1 MRPESMQERRNYPK
15 SVPARDNDPA
25 VRLRNLEADLARVAG
40 VSSARVVGDDV
51 PREIHVVANSER
63 PPKQVVRD
71 VQSLAAA
78 RFGISIDHRIVS
90 VVQLDDQIALEPS
103 PQAEEEEDQGRL
115 VIDRVVFASKG
126 HSGWV
131 RVGLRWPDGEVTEG
145 AGVAG
150 ATRES
155 RARGASLAVQQAL
168 DPMLTTNE
176 VSLDVDQVLIAQL
189 GVEDT
194 VTVKL
199 MWHEGRRSTAL
210 VGSALIDDD
219 VASATVRAF
228 LQAINRKLR

>member
-15 SVPARDNDPA
+15 SVPARDDDPA

-40 VSSARVVGDDV
+40 VSSARVVGDDT
-51 PREIHVVANSER
+51 PREIHVVATAER

-90 VVQLDDQIALEPS
+90 VVQLDDQISLDPPGQEK
-103 PQAEEEEDQGRL
+103 EEEAGRL
-115 VIDRVVFASKG
+115 VIDRVVLASKG

-150 ATRES
+150 STRES

-168 DPMLTTNE
+168 EPMLTTNDE
-176 VSLDVDQVLIAQL
+176 SLDVDQVLIAQL
-189 GVEDT
+189 GVEDS

>member
-15 SVPARDNDPA
+15 SVPARDGDPA
-25 VRLRNLEADLARVAG
+25 IRLRSLETDLARVAG

-51 PREIHVVANSER
+51 PREIHVVSTAER

-90 VVQLDDQIALEPS
+90 VVQLDDPPPLEVS
-103 PQAEEEEDQGRL
+103 VATEEDEAGRL

-168 DPMLTTNE
+168 EPMLTTND

-189 GVEDT
+189 GVEDS

>member
-1 MRPESMQERRNYPK
+1 MQERRNFPK
-15 SVPARDNDPA
+15 SVPARDNDPV
-25 VRLRNLEADLARVAG
+25 VRLRNLEADLARVSG
-40 VSSARVVGDDV
+40 VSSARVVGDDT
-51 PREIHVVANSER
+51 PREIHVVATAER
-63 PPKQVVRD
+63 PPKQLVRD

-90 VVQLDDQIALEPS
+90 VVQLDDQVSLDAPG
-103 PQAEEEEDQGRL
+103 QQEEEEAGRL

-126 HSGWV
+126 RSGWV

-150 ATRES
+150 STRES

-168 DPMLTTNE
+168 EPMLTTND

-189 GVEDT
+189 GVEDS

-199 MWHEGRRSTAL
+199 MWHEGRRSNAL

>member
-15 SVPARDNDPA
+15 SVPARDDDSA
-25 VRLRNLEADLARVAG
+25 IRLRNLEADLARVAG

-90 VVQLDDQIALEPS
+90 VVQLDDQVALKP
-103 PQAEEEEDQGRL
+103 PTQQEEEAGRL

-126 HSGWV
+126 NSGWV
-131 RVGLRWPDGEVTEG
+131 RVGLKWPDGEVTEG

-168 DPMLTTNE
+168 DPMLTTNDM
-176 VSLDVDQVLIAQL
+176 SLDVEQVLIAQL

-199 MWHEGRRSTAL
+199 MWHEGARSTAL
-210 VGSALIDDD
+210 VGSALINDD
-219 VASATVRAF
+219 VASATVRAV
-228 LQAINRKLR
+228 LQGINRKLR

>member
-15 SVPARDNDPA
+15 SVPARDDDPA

-40 VSSARVVGDDV
+40 VSSARVVGDDT
-51 PREIHVVANSER
+51 PREIHVVATAER

-90 VVQLDDQIALEPS
+90 VVQLDDQVSLDAPG
-103 PQAEEEEDQGRL
+103 QQEEEEAGRL

-150 ATRES
+150 LTRES

-168 DPMLTTNE
+168 EPMLTTND

-189 GVEDT
+189 GVEDS

>member
-1 MRPESMQERRNYPK
+1 MQERRNYPK
-15 SVPARDNDPA
+15 SVPARDDDPA

-90 VVQLDDQIALEPS
+90 VVQLNDQIVLEPPS
-103 PQAEEEEDQGRL
+103 QARPEEEEDVGRL

-131 RVGLRWPDGEVTEG
+131 RVGLKWPDGEVTEG

-168 DPMLTTNE
+168 DPMLTTND

>member
-15 SVPARDNDPA
+15 SVPARDDDPA

-40 VSSARVVGDDV
+40 VSSARVVGDDT
-51 PREIHVVANSER
+51 PREIHVVATAER

-90 VVQLDDQIALEPS
+90 VVQLDDQVTLEAPR
-103 PQAEEEEDQGRL
+103 QDEEEEAGRL

-150 ATRES
+150 STRES

-168 DPMLTTNE
+168 EPMLTTND

-189 GVEDT
+189 GVEDS

-199 MWHEGRRSTAL
+199 MWHGGRRSTAL

>member
-1 MRPESMQERRNYPK
+1 MQERRSYPK
-15 SVPARDNDPA
+15 SVPVHDGDPA
-25 VRLRNLEADLARVAG
+25 VRLRNLEADISRVAG

-51 PREIHVVANSER
+51 PREIHVVATVER

-90 VVQLDDQIALEPS
+90 VVQMDKDEPL
-103 PQAEEEEDQGRL
+103 PEIVEEEDDSGRL
-115 VIDRVVFASKG
+115 VIDRVVLASKG
-126 HSGWV
+126 RSGWV

-168 DPMLTTNE
+168 EPVMTTND
-176 VSLDVDQVLIAQL
+176 VSLDVDQVLINQL
-189 GVEDT
+189 GVADS

-228 LQAINRKLR
+228 LQAINRKIH

>member
-15 SVPARDNDPA
+15 SVPARDDDPA

-40 VSSARVVGDDV
+40 VSSARVVGDDT
-51 PREIHVVANSER
+51 PREIHVVATAER

-90 VVQLDDQIALEPS
+90 VVQLDEQVSLDAPGQ
-103 PQAEEEEDQGRL
+103 EEEEEAGRL

-150 ATRES
+150 STRES

-168 DPMLTTNE
+168 EPMLTTND

-189 GVEDT
+189 GVEDS

>member
-1 MRPESMQERRNYPK
+1 MQERRSYPK
-15 SVPARDNDPA
+15 SVPVHDGDPA
-25 VRLRNLEADLARVAG
+25 VRLRNLEADISRVAG

-51 PREIHVVANSER
+51 PREIHVVATVER

-90 VVQLDDQIALEPS
+90 VVQMDKDEPL
-103 PQAEEEEDQGRL
+103 PVVVEEEDDSGRL
-115 VIDRVVFASKG
+115 VIDRVVLASKG
-126 HSGWV
+126 RSGWV

-168 DPMLTTNE
+168 EPVMTTND
-176 VSLDVDQVLIAQL
+176 VSLDVDQVLINQL
-189 GVEDT
+189 GVADS

-228 LQAINRKLR
+228 LQAINRKIR

>member
-1 MRPESMQERRNYPK
+1 MRPESMPEGRDYPK
-15 SVPARDNDPA
+15 SVPARDEDPA
-25 VRLRNLEADLARVAG
+25 IRLRNLEADLARVAG
-40 VSSARVVGDDV
+40 VSSARVVGDEA
-51 PREIHVVANSER
+51 PREIHIVATAER

-90 VVQLDDQIALEPS
+90 VVQLDEHVSLETAAPS
-103 PQAEEEEDQGRL
+103 EEEESGRL
-115 VIDRVVFASKG
+115 VIDRVVLASKG
-126 HSGWV
+126 RSGWV

-150 ATRES
+150 VTRES
-155 RARGASLAVQQAL
+155 RARGASLAVQQAVE
-168 DPMLTTNE
+168 PMLTTSDM
-176 VSLDVDQVLIAQL
+176 SLDVDQVLITQL
-189 GVEDT
+189 GVEDS

-210 VGSALIDDD
+210 IGSALIDDD

>member
-15 SVPARDNDPA
+15 SVPARDDDPA

-40 VSSARVVGDDV
+40 VSSARVVGDDA
-51 PREIHVVANSER
+51 PREIHVVATAER

-90 VVQLDDQIALEPS
+90 VVQLDEHASLEAARP
-103 PQAEEEEDQGRL
+103 EEEEAGRL

-168 DPMLTTNE
+168 EPMLTTNE
-176 VSLDVDQVLIAQL
+176 VSLDVDQVQIAQL
-189 GVEDT
+189 GVEDS

-199 MWHEGRRSTAL
+199 MWHEGRRSNAL

>member
-15 SVPARDNDPA
+15 SVPARDDDPA

-40 VSSARVVGDDV
+40 VSSARVVGDDT
-51 PREIHVVANSER
+51 PREIHVVATAER

-90 VVQLDDQIALEPS
+90 VVQLDDQVSLDAPG
-103 PQAEEEEDQGRL
+103 QQEEEEAGRL

-150 ATRES
+150 STRES

-168 DPMLTTNE
+168 EPMLTTND

-189 GVEDT
+189 GVEDS

>member
-15 SVPARDNDPA
+15 SVPARDDDPA

-40 VSSARVVGDDV
+40 VSSARVVGDDT
-51 PREIHVVANSER
+51 PREIHVVATAER

-90 VVQLDDQIALEPS
+90 VVQLDDQVSLDAPG
-103 PQAEEEEDQGRL
+103 QEEEAGRL
-115 VIDRVVFASKG
+115 IIDRVVFASKG
-126 HSGWV
+126 RSGWV

-150 ATRES
+150 STRES

-168 DPMLTTNE
+168 EPMLTTND

-189 GVEDT
+189 GVEDS

>member
-15 SVPARDNDPA
+15 SVPARDDDPA

-40 VSSARVVGDDV
+40 VSSARVVGDDT
-51 PREIHVVANSER
+51 PREIHVVATAER

-90 VVQLDDQIALEPS
+90 VVQLDDQVTLEAPG
-103 PQAEEEEDQGRL
+103 QEEEEEAGRL
-115 VIDRVVFASKG
+115 IIDRVVFASKG

-150 ATRES
+150 STRES

-168 DPMLTTNE
+168 EPMLTTND

-189 GVEDT
+189 GVEDS

>member
-15 SVPARDNDPA
+15 SVPARDDDPA

-103 PQAEEEEDQGRL
+103 PQIEEDQGRL

-126 HSGWV
+126 LSGWV

-168 DPMLTTNE
+168 DPMLTANDF
-176 VSLDVDQVLIAQL
+176 SLDVDQVLIAQL

-210 VGSALIDDD
+210 VGSALIVDD